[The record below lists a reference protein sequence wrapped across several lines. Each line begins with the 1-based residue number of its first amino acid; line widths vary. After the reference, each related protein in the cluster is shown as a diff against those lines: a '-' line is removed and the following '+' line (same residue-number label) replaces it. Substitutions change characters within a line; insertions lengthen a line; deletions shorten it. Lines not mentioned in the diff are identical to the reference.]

1 MLESTFVVKKG
12 VQIQS
17 SVKDMS
23 QPTSE
28 IKVFVV
34 DDSVFFRTNITKIL
48 EDIPDIKVVGLA
60 RNGLDALNKLN
71 DVKPDVILLDFFMPK
86 MDGLQFLKT
95 LMERSPT
102 PTIMIT
108 SADKGEHADIYF
120 EAIRLGA
127 FDILSKPQGGDALN
141 LSRMKTSLEE
151 RIRFA
156 AKIIPRVSSESSIFF
171 TPKVKPL
178 ESVAAEKTNRT
189 ANKLNKL
196 TDHLL
201 IIGASAGGPK
211 AIFQVLS
218 SLRYMP
224 GLTICV
230 IQHMPEEFTKSFALR
245 IDDVANYRAKEAENG
260 ELLKTGWIYV
270 APGNRHMEI
279 NCSDEGLVI
288 EVNQKPRLHGCR
300 PSVDVFMKSVLK
312 FFDPQRIIG
321 VLLTGMGDD
330 GAAGLLLIK
339 EKGGI
344 TISQDKETSEIW
356 GMPKKAVELDA
367 VQHILPLSEIST
379 KLNSILIG

>member
-1 MLESTFVVKKG
+1 
-12 VQIQS
+12 
-17 SVKDMS
+17 MS
-23 QPTSE
+23 QPASE

-34 DDSVFFRTNITKIL
+34 DDSVYFRTNITKIL
-48 EDIPDIKVVGLA
+48 EGIPDIKVVGLA
-60 RNGLDALNKLN
+60 RNGLDALKKL
-71 DVKPDVILLDFFMPK
+71 DIIKPDVILLDFFMPK

-95 LMERSPT
+95 LMKRSPT

-108 SADKGEHADIYF
+108 GADKGEHADLYF

-156 AKIIPRVSSESSIFF
+156 AKMIPRVLGEPSTLSIPKLKQHENTTAKKMNRISS
-171 TPKVKPL
+171 
-178 ESVAAEKTNRT
+178 
-189 ANKLNKL
+189 KLNKL

-218 SLRYMP
+218 SLQYIP

-230 IQHMPEEFTKSFALR
+230 IQHMPEEFTKSFAIR
-245 IDDVANYRAKEAENG
+245 IDDVANYHAKEAENG
-260 ELLKTGWIYV
+260 EVLKTGWIYV

-279 NCSDEGLVI
+279 NWSEEGLII

-312 FFDPQRIIG
+312 SFDPQRIIG

-339 EKGGI
+339 ERGGI

-379 KLNSILIG
+379 KLNLILNG